1 MSKAKDADQHG
12 ASASVTVFVA
22 FKAKPEFVEQIDAA
36 AEREMLSR
44 SAFLRRAAWRA
55 AKAEAS

>member
-1 MSKAKDADQHG
+1 
-12 ASASVTVFVA
+12 VTVFVA